1 MKKIADLNMESSI
14 NIEEMQAKYA
24 RLRPQYLRFTAK
36 LESLLN
42 DLLNAKSLG
51 HHLIESRT
59 KEINSFTEKIT
70 NSSNAYKNPLI
81 EFTDLSGLRI
91 ITYYQDDAYAIG
103 ELVKSEFLIDTKNSV
118 DHGSQ
123 LAEFGYRSSHYV
135 VQLTEARTNL
145 LEWDGL
151 SEFKAEIQVRTVLQ
165 HAWAAI
171 SHKLQYK
178 REEDIPSQLRRKL
191 FRLSALFELADDEFI
206 SLRNASGTF
215 SRAIDTR
222 LTSGEREIEID
233 YVSLS
238 QFLNKFTT
246 INKLCAFAEKVGF
259 SFEDLYPDDD
269 EDDDRDSISDLIKLA
284 FFCEISTIAEFE
296 RIINAS
302 ISWAYDYLNTQF
314 MSASNETKSSWH
326 VSPPFICELILIHSQ
341 ASKLSADYLM
351 QIGWDPNIAN
361 RVFKIAQEF
370 RQPSLKN

>member
-1 MKKIADLNMESSI
+1 MKNLADLNIESSI
-14 NIEEMQAKYA
+14 NIEEMQAKYT
-24 RLRPQYLRFTAK
+24 RHRPQYLRFTKK

-42 DLLNAKSLG
+42 DLLSAKNLG
-51 HHLIESRT
+51 YHLIESRT
-59 KEINSFTEKIT
+59 KEIHSFTEKIT
-70 NSSNAYKNPLI
+70 SSSNAYKNPLI
-81 EFTDLSGLRI
+81 ELTDLSGLRI

-123 LAEFGYRSSHYV
+123 LAEFGYRSSHFV

-178 REEDIPSQLRRKL
+178 REEDVPSQLRRKL

-215 SRAIDTR
+215 SRAIDTK

-246 INKLCAFAEKVGF
+246 LNKLCAFAEKVGF
-259 SFEDLYPDDD
+259 SFEDLYPDD

-296 RIINAS
+296 RIINTS
-302 ISWAYDYLNTQF
+302 INWAYDYLNTQF

-341 ASKLSADYLM
+341 VSKLSSGYLM
-351 QIGWDPNIAN
+351 QIGWDRNIAN

-370 RQPSLKN
+370 KQPRFNNQ